1 VGFHIDSGAAS
12 LVFTGDTTAC
22 EALWEAVNGIENLRY
37 LLIETAFPN
46 AERDLAVASKHLTPD
61 LLARE
66 LARLTRPAR
75 VFISHLKPG
84 AGALTMEEVE
94 AVVGAYA
101 PRMLVNG
108 QVFEF

>member
-1 VGFHIDSGAAS
+1 M
-12 LVFTGDTTAC
+12 
-22 EALWEAVNGIENLRY
+22 
-37 LLIETAFPN
+37 
-46 AERDLAVASKHLTPD
+46 
-61 LLARE
+61 LARE
-66 LARLTRPAR
+66 LSRLTRPAR

-94 AVVGAYA
+94 AVAGAYA